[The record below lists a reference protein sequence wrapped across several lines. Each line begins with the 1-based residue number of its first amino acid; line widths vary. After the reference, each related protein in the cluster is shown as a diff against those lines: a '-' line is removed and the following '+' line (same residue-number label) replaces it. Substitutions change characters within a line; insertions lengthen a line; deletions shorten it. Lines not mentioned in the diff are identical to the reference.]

1 MTSLIL
7 DISQTK
13 DKKLFIDLAK
23 RLNVKHH
30 EKPYRFLPDIIRYQ
44 KKVFTLNQALECK
57 VEVVDENYI
66 ITNQSLDITTWGES
80 IEEAQDAFS
89 FSFYALYENFYD
101 ENSEKLSPKA
111 QKIKEKL
118 HNLIKLVVE

>member
-44 KKVFTLNQALECK
+44 NKVFILNQALECK
-57 VEVVDENYI
+57 IEVVDENYT
-66 ITNQSLDITTWGES
+66 ITNQILDITTWGES
-80 IEEAQDAFS
+80 LEEAQDAFS
-89 FSFYALYENFYD
+89 FSFYALYENFYN
-101 ENSEKLSPKA
+101 ENSEKLSSKA
-111 QKIKEKL
+111 IKVKEKL